1 MDVASLGVVERAHEA
16 TFLRRRHPPHPHR
29 PLVCRTGAVE
39 SGRLPVFTR
48 YVSQEYDFSLDEL
61 FEFGLARM
69 LDGLAA
75 FRPGAC

>member
-1 MDVASLGVVERAHEA
+1 
-16 TFLRRRHPPHPHR
+16 
-29 PLVCRTGAVE
+29 VCRTGAVE